1 MQVPEAQKSVFG
13 GQFGP
18 LAGNFV
24 RKELYDALT
33 HRPIA
38 RSALGNLWVGIQAK
52 GASQISKTVFSTMAQ
67 ARNYASGIF
76 FGTANGHLPRAG
88 DIFDAF
94 NVSAAKMAH
103 MTSDDFTDFY
113 NLGLR
118 NGLLEDS
125 VLVKEM
131 QDTLR
136 GTLREAEKND
146 RRIISFTETL
156 TDAAKKIPGVKVAG
170 APIRGLQTSYAFADN
185 LWKMNAFISERARYA
200 AALVTR
206 FLMEL
211 EKRQSKLL
219 IGS

>member
-1 MQVPEAQKSVFG
+1 MPVPEAQKSVFG

-18 LAGNFV
+18 LAGNHV

-38 RSALGNLWVGIQAK
+38 RSALGNLWALGIQDK
-52 GASQISKTVFSTMAQ
+52 GASQISKTLFSTMAQ
-67 ARNYASGIF
+67 SRNYASGIF

-125 VLVKEM
+125 VLVRKCKTHYEVLCER
-131 QDTLR
+131 Q
-136 GTLREAEKND
+136 
-146 RRIISFTETL
+146 RRTI
-156 TDAAKKIPGVKVAG
+156 GV
-170 APIRGLQTSYAFADN
+170 
-185 LWKMNAFISERARYA
+185 
-200 AALVTR
+200 
-206 FLMEL
+206 
-211 EKRQSKLL
+211 
-219 IGS
+219 